1 MTKNADTAKRR
12 DTTKPKDRVPIFEKI
27 SYGIGLASDHF
38 ATVSI
43 SAFLMAFFTDF
54 LNAGVKA
61 TIVGAAIAVA
71 RLWDA
76 FTDPAAG
83 RISDGCRS
91 RWGRRRPFI
100 LVGSVSMG
108 LFFPLI
114 WMVPETWS
122 TVAINT
128 WLFVSVI
135 IFYTLY
141 SIFSVPYEALGAEL
155 TPDYR
160 ERTSIFV
167 VRTYVQQVY
176 TLFLYWMMP
185 IAMALATLPHVGG
198 EVGGVRRVSWFIGGV
213 IIVAGLFPSLF
224 CRERYKDIAEKEVE
238 KNKVSFAETCKTM
251 LKNKPLL
258 IVIGTICFYLFSIM
272 LSMNLAYFVNTYYVF
287 GGDTLQGA
295 TLGAIDGTFRIVIAV
310 GAAFVIKQL
319 ADRIDKH
326 KLLIGCVVILMVGF
340 AGTYFTTLPGRP
352 WLTLTF
358 KPFIAIGEVGF
369 WVLVMSLRADVCDW
383 DEYNSGTRNEGMI
396 AAITNWV
403 NKIAITLA
411 LALSGVMLDHV
422 IRFDSFLDNDAKA
435 AIEQQA
441 EAEWN
446 ALPEGEKRIPVEKTY
461 ASTGDVVKDIGG
473 QILKFGAKEEVAGVT
488 LDDYKKN
495 LEQMEIMKINDSGVM
510 QRLRV
515 FYTLPQVIALIICF
529 FILLRYPLDSNRMAE
544 IREEL
549 ERRRGET
556 SHS

>member
-1 MTKNADTAKRR
+1 MSENTQTTVHKTKSADKI
-12 DTTKPKDRVPIFEKI
+12 PIFEKI

-43 SAFLMAFFTDF
+43 MAFLMAFFTDF
-54 LNAGVKA
+54 LNAGIKA
-61 TIVGAAIAVA
+61 TVVSTAIAVA

-83 RISDGCRS
+83 RISDSCRLP
-91 RWGRRRPFI
+91 WGRRRPFI
-100 LVGSVSMG
+100 LVGSLSMG

-122 TVAINT
+122 QLAINV
-128 WLFVSVI
+128 WLFASVL

-185 IAMALATLPHVGG
+185 IAMALATLPQVNG
-198 EVGGVRRVSWFIGGV
+198 EVGGIRRVSWFIGGV

-224 CRERYKDIAEKEVE
+224 CRERFKEIAERESEEHKTT
-238 KNKVSFAETCKTM
+238 FLDTCKSM
-251 LKNKPLL
+251 LANKPLM

-295 TLGAIDGTFRIVIAV
+295 TLGAIDGTLRIFIAI
-310 GAAFVIKQL
+310 GAAFAIKQL

-326 KLLIGCVVILMVGF
+326 KLLIGCVLILMAGF
-340 AGTYFTTLPGRP
+340 IGTYFCTLPGRP
-352 WLTLTF
+352 WLTLVF

-383 DEYNSGTRNEGMI
+383 DEYNTGRRNEGMI

-403 NKIAITLA
+403 NKIAITIA

-422 IRFDSFLDNDAKA
+422 IRFDSYIDDTAKA

-441 EAEWN
+441 EKEWN
-446 ALPEGEKRIPVEKTY
+446 ALPEEEKRVEAEKTY
-461 ASTGDVVKDIGG
+461 ANTWAVVKDIGG
-473 QILKFGAKEEVAGVT
+473 QILKFGAKDEVAGVT
-488 LDDYKKN
+488 FDDYKKN
-495 LEQMEIMKINDSGVM
+495 LEQMSIMEKNDSVVM
-510 QRLRV
+510 QRLRAL
-515 FYTLPQVIALIICF
+515 YTLPQVVALIICF
-529 FILLRYPLDSNRMAE
+529 FILIKYPLHSKRMAE
-544 IREEL
+544 IRAEL
-549 ERRRGET
+549 ERRRGVA
-556 SHS
+556 SAD

>member
-1 MTKNADTAKRR
+1 MSESIQAKGHKTKAGDK
-12 DTTKPKDRVPIFEKI
+12 VPVFEKI

-43 SAFLMAFFTDF
+43 MGFLMAFFTDF
-54 LNAGVKA
+54 LNAGIKA
-61 TIVGAAIAVA
+61 SIVGAAIAVA

-83 RISDGCRS
+83 RISDGCRAK
-91 RWGRRRPFI
+91 WGRRRPFI
-100 LVGSVSMG
+100 FFGSLSMG
-108 LFFPLI
+108 LFFPVI
-114 WMVPETWS
+114 WMVPQTWS
-122 TVAINT
+122 AFAINT
-128 WLFVSVI
+128 WLFITVLV
-135 IFYTLY
+135 FYTLY

-185 IAMALATLPHVGG
+185 IAMALATLPHVAG
-198 EVGGVRRVSWFIGGV
+198 EVEGVRMVSWFIGGV
-213 IIVAGLFPSLF
+213 IIVAGIFPSFF
-224 CRERYKDIAEKEVE
+224 CKERYKKIAEKEDHL
-238 KNKVSFAETCKTM
+238 SFGETCKA
-251 LKNKPLL
+251 LLGNKPLL

-287 GGDTLQGA
+287 EGDTLQGT
-295 TLGAIDGTFRIVIAV
+295 TLSAIDGTFRIFIAI
-310 GAAFVIKQL
+310 GAAFAIKQL

-326 KLLIGCVVILMVGF
+326 KLLIGCIIILIVGF

-352 WLTLTF
+352 WLTLVF
-358 KPFIAIGEVGF
+358 KPFISIGEVGF

-383 DEYNSGTRNEGMI
+383 DEFKTGTRNEGMI

-411 LALSGVMLDHV
+411 LALGGVMLEHV
-422 IRFDSFLDNDAKA
+422 IKFDSNIDKPARA

-441 EAEWN
+441 EMEWN
-446 ALPEGEKRIPVEKTY
+446 ALPEEEKRVEEDKVYENTW
-461 ASTGDVVKDIGG
+461 AIVKDIGG
-473 QILKFGAKEEVAGVT
+473 QILKFGAQEEVPGVT
-488 LDDYKKN
+488 FEDYKKN
-495 LEQMEIMKINDSGVM
+495 LEQKEIMKRNDSGVM
-510 QRLRV
+510 QRLRAL
-515 FYTLPQVIALIICF
+515 YTLPQVVALVICF
-529 FILLRYPLDSNRMAE
+529 FILIRYPLNSKKMAE

-549 ERRRGET
+549 EARRGVAK
-556 SHS
+556 

>member
-1 MTKNADTAKRR
+1 MSENAQVNGHKTKSG
-12 DTTKPKDRVPIFEKI
+12 DRIPLFEKI

-43 SAFLMAFFTDF
+43 MAFLMAFFTDF
-54 LNAGVKA
+54 LNAGIKA
-61 TIVGAAIAVA
+61 TVVGAAIAVA

-91 RWGRRRPFI
+91 KWGRRRPFI
-100 LVGSVSMG
+100 LVGSLSMG
-108 LFFPLI
+108 LFFPVI
-114 WMVPETWS
+114 WMVPSTWS
-122 TVAINT
+122 TLAINI
-128 WLFVSVI
+128 WLFVVVI

-176 TLFLYWMMP
+176 TLFLYWMLP
-185 IAMALATLPHVGG
+185 VAMALATLPDVAG
-198 EVGGVRRVSWFIGGV
+198 EAGGVRMVSWVIGGV
-213 IIVAGLFPSLF
+213 IIVAGVFPALF
-224 CRERYKDIAEKEVE
+224 CHERYNDIAVREDK
-238 KNKVSFAETCKTM
+238 KTHLTFAETCRAM

-272 LSMNLAYFVNTYYVF
+272 LSMNLAYFVNTYYIF
-287 GGDTLQGA
+287 GGDTLQGS
-295 TLGAIDGTFRIVIAV
+295 TLGAIDGTFRIIIAV
-310 GAAFVIKQL
+310 GAAFAIKQL

-326 KLLIGCVVILMVGF
+326 KLLISCVLILMVGF
-340 AGTYFTTLPGRP
+340 IGTYFTTLPGRP
-352 WLTLTF
+352 WLTLVF

-383 DEYNSGTRNEGMI
+383 DEYNTGTRNEGMI

-422 IRFDSFLDNDAKA
+422 IKFDSYIDDDTRAV
-435 AIEQQA
+435 IEQQA
-441 EAEWN
+441 ETEWN
-446 ALPEGEKRIPVEKTY
+446 ALPEDQRRVAVDKTY
-461 ASTGDVVKDIGG
+461 TSKLDVVKDIGG
-473 QILKFGAKEEVAGVT
+473 QILKFGAKEDVTGVT
-488 LDDYKKN
+488 LEDYSKN
-495 LEQMEIMKINDSGVM
+495 LEQMAVMKKNDSVVM
-510 QRLRV
+510 QRLRAL
-515 FYTLPQVIALIICF
+515 YTLPQVIALIICF
-529 FILLRYPLDSNRMAE
+529 FILIRYPLNSKRMAE
-544 IREEL
+544 IRAEL
-549 ERRRGET
+549 ESRRGST
-556 SHS
+556 SS

>member
-1 MTKNADTAKRR
+1 MSKHKTSAADQ
-12 DTTKPKDRVPIFEKI
+12 VPLFEKI
-27 SYGIGLASDHF
+27 SYGLGLASDHF

-43 SAFLMAFFTDF
+43 MAFLMAFFTDF
-54 LNAGVKA
+54 LNAGIKA
-61 TIVGAAIAVA
+61 TVVGAAISVA

-83 RISDGCRS
+83 RLSDGCRAK
-91 RWGRRRPFI
+91 WGRRRPFI
-100 LVGSVSMG
+100 MVGSLTMG
-108 LFFPLI
+108 LFFPVI

-122 TVAINT
+122 TTAINT
-128 WLFVSVI
+128 WLFITVLV
-135 IFYTLY
+135 FYTLY

-176 TLFLYWMMP
+176 TLFLYWMLP
-185 IAMALATLPHVGG
+185 IAMALATLPEVEG
-198 EVGGVRRVSWFIGGV
+198 EVGGIRRVSWFIGGV
-213 IIVAGLFPSLF
+213 IIVAGLFPAFF
-224 CRERYKDIAEKEVE
+224 CKERYQKIAEKEE
-238 KNKVSFAETCKTM
+238 RKPFGETCKAF
-251 LKNKPLL
+251 LNNKPLL

-310 GAAFVIKQL
+310 VAAFAIKQL

-326 KLLIGCVVILMVGF
+326 KLLISCVLILMVGF
-340 AGTYFTTLPGRP
+340 IGTYFTTLPNRP

-358 KPFIAIGEVGF
+358 KPFISIGEVGF

-383 DEYNSGTRNEGMI
+383 DEYSTGSRNEGMI

-411 LALSGVMLDHV
+411 LALSGVMIDNV
-422 IRFDSFLDNDAKA
+422 IKFDSHLDDDKMA

-441 EAEWN
+441 ETEWN
-446 ALPEGEKRIPVEKTY
+446 ALPENEQRVEEEKTY
-461 ASTGDVVKDIGG
+461 SSTWGVVKDIGG
-473 QILKFGAKEEVAGVT
+473 QILKFGAKEDVEGVT
-488 LDDYKKN
+488 FDEYKKN
-495 LEQMEIMKINDSGVM
+495 LEQMEIMKKNDSGVM
-510 QRLRV
+510 ARLRV
-515 FYTLPQVIALIICF
+515 LYTLPQVVALIICF
-529 FILLRYPLDSNRMAE
+529 FILIKYPLNSKRMAE
-544 IREEL
+544 IRAEL
-549 ERRRGET
+549 EERRGKT
-556 SHS
+556 SD